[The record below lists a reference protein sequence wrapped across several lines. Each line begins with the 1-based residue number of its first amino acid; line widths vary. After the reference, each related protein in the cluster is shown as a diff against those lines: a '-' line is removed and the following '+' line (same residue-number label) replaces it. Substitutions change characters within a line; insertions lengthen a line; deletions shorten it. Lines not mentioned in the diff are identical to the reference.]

1 MLKIAI
7 CDDTLRYRQEMEA
20 NVKAWAQDRS
30 LEVDVTVF
38 DHGDALLAACHAH
51 QPDIILLD
59 IMMPLLNGM
68 DTAREIRKLNTVVK
82 IVFFT
87 SAPEFAVESY
97 DVKASGYLLKP
108 LQVDKFRQVMTDCA
122 ADMEEEP
129 DHLITRTSHGYQK
142 VHLHRID
149 CIEAQNKKVLIH
161 LDDHSHLEALETFSH
176 FTETLAVDKGF
187 FKCHRSYMVYMPNI
201 DQFTTTE
208 ILTKSGIAI
217 PIARGC
223 SKDFKD
229 AYFHHMFEKGE

>member
-7 CDDTLRYRQEMEA
+7 CDDNPRYRQEVETK
-20 NVKAWAQDRS
+20 VSAWARTQNF
-30 LEVDVTVF
+30 ETDVTVF
-38 DHGDALLAACHAH
+38 DHGDELLTFCQTHN
-51 QPDIILLD
+51 PDIILLD

-68 DTAREIRKLNTVVK
+68 DTAREIRKLNTAVK

-108 LQVDKFRQVMTDCA
+108 LQEEKFRQVMNDCA
-122 ADMEEEP
+122 LDVQAEP
-129 DHLITRTSHGYQK
+129 EHLITKTHLGYQK

-161 LDDHSHLEALETFSH
+161 LDDHSRLEASETFSH
-176 FTETLAVDKGF
+176 FTDTLSENQGF
-187 FKCHRSYMVYMPNI
+187 YKCHRSYMVYMPNI

-208 ILTKSGIAI
+208 IVTKSGIII

-223 SKDFKD
+223 SKAFKD